1 MAMMINKDCIYCD
14 VCLPECP
21 TGAISVRDE
30 TCLIDPA
37 LCTECVGYYETQQCV
52 EVCPVDAV
60 EPAVAASC

>member
-1 MAMMINKDCIYCD
+1 MAMTINKDCIYCD

-30 TCLIDPA
+30 TCLIDPGI
-37 LCTECVGYYETQQCV
+37 CTECVGYFETQQCV

-60 EPAVAASC
+60 EPALAVSC